1 MFLFPQAEDS
11 DDAVAE
17 EPSEDFVL
25 QDSSEEE
32 PDIGVVLASV
42 RFTPVSRP
50 FHAPVLRFVSVRPAW
65 PLQEQLAGTGTPPKP
80 AAKGAKK
87 ANATGGS
94 EDFQMIGK
102 GEKTRTENCPLS
114 SRAGNKKEDVFAK
127 TGLGHAPTNGGSAN
141 EGVSCRRL
149 VGRGERG
156 SAAIL
161 DPPVFVYVLRPGR
174 VSRRGNASPRPA
186 WPSWLRNGQ

>member
-1 MFLFPQAEDS
+1 VCLFLQAEDS

-65 PLQEQLAGTGTPPKP
+65 PLQEQLAGTGTPPKH

-127 TGLGHAPTNGGSAN
+127 TGLGHAPMETLQTKACLAADSSD
-141 EGVSCRRL
+141 E
-149 VGRGERG
+149 E
-156 SAAIL
+156 SAA
-161 DPPVFVYVLRPGR
+161 VQQF
-174 VSRRGNASPRPA
+174 
-186 WPSWLRNGQ
+186 

>member
-1 MFLFPQAEDS
+1 MFLQAEDS

-42 RFTPVSRP
+42 RLTPVSRP
-50 FHAPVLRFVSVRPAW
+50 FHARFTPVFRFVSVRPAW

-94 EDFQMIGK
+94 GDFQMIGK
-102 GEKTRTENCPLS
+102 GKKTRTENCPLS
-114 SRAGNKKEDVFAK
+114 SRAGNKKEEVFAK
-127 TGLGHAPTNGGSAN
+127 TGLGHAPTMETSQTKACLAADSSD
-141 EGVSCRRL
+141 E
-149 VGRGERG
+149 E
-156 SAAIL
+156 SAA
-161 DPPVFVYVLRPGR
+161 VQQF
-174 VSRRGNASPRPA
+174 
-186 WPSWLRNGQ
+186 